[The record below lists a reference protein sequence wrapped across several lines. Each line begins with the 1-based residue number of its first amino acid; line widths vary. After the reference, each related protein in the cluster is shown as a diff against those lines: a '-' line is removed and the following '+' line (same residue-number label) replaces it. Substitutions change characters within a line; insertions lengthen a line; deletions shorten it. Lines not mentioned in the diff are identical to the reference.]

1 MNRFVLAALLGATA
15 LTAGAGVPA
24 AAQTQPPAPTRDAP
38 PQPRDGGMRG
48 GLMRAD
54 ANNDGV
60 VTREEVVAEADR
72 RFAEMDRDR
81 DGTISRDERRAAR
94 EARRG
99 PARVGGERAA
109 PPPPPAATDAPPPP
123 PPGARRGDGPRR
135 MMQPQTRED
144 ARARALRMFER
155 ADTNGDGRIDRQEI
169 EAMRL
174 LMRARMADGARPG
187 GQPRD
192 MPAGDEQP

>member
-1 MNRFVLAALLGATA
+1 MNRYVLAALLGATA
-15 LTAGAGVPA
+15 LTAVAGVPA
-24 AAQTQPPAPTRDAP
+24 AAQMQPPASTRDALP
-38 PQPRDGGMRG
+38 EPRGGGIRG

-60 VTREEVVAEADR
+60 VTREEVLADADR
-72 RFAEMDRDR
+72 RFAAMDRNR

-94 EARRG
+94 EARRAPG
-99 PARVGGERAA
+99 RVSGEHLAPS
-109 PPPPPAATDAPPPP
+109 PPPGATDAPPPP

-144 ARARALRMFER
+144 ARARALRMFDR
-155 ADTNGDGRIDRQEI
+155 ADTNRDGRVDRQEI

-174 LMRARMADGARPG
+174 LMRARMADGAGPDAP
-187 GQPRD
+187 PRD